1 MALRVIDEI
10 IGVGERL
17 NRACRQIAQH
27 DRELGS
33 QIRRAWVRACM
44 NAGEAQHRRGAKG
57 RNRFDDA
64 MGEAREAYT
73 GLRMARAFAYADEG
87 LLAGLIGEVDGVVA
101 VLFTLAHKGRASP

>member
-10 IGVGERL
+10 IQVGSRI
-17 NRACRQIAQH
+17 NQACRQIAQH
-27 DRELGS
+27 DREFGS

-73 GLRMARAFAYADEG
+73 GLRMAHAFGYADEP
-87 LLAGLIGEVDGVVA
+87 LLAGLIGDADSVVA
-101 VLFTLAHKGRASP
+101 VLYTLAHKPTTRA

>member
-1 MALRVIDEI
+1 MALRVIDDI
-10 IGVGERL
+10 IRVGGPI
-17 NRACRQIAQH
+17 NQACRQIGQH

-33 QIRRAWVRACM
+33 QIRRAWVRTCM

-73 GLRMARAFAYADEG
+73 GLRMARALSYADEA
-87 LLAGLIGEVDGVVA
+87 LLAGLLGEVDSVVA
-101 VLFTLAHKGRASP
+101 VLYTLAHKGRRAS

>member
-10 IGVGERL
+10 IRVGEGL

-73 GLRMARAFAYADEG
+73 GLRMARAFAYADEA
-87 LLAGLIGEVDGVVA
+87 LLAGLIDEADGVVA